1 MTMVTDD
8 SPNMSFS
15 LYKCLHKMF
24 FHRGSGTST
33 VSGPYIIFIRYTG
46 KVWRCILLYSIL
58 FILYT
63 SLHHSATCKPGLY
76 YICRAFFLCEVLI
89 SLPVC
94 FCELN
99 RWALLLYLVVF
110 VVSYDVIVKMQ
121 RSDDTSFHTRDI
133 CNANKVSVS
142 LSLSMLST

>member
-1 MTMVTDD
+1 MMLYCQCLIPYKELVPLTVSQKKTNVKVSGLFMKLRCTINYQFLCFPVYMTMVTDD

-99 RWALLLYLVVF
+99 R
-110 VVSYDVIVKMQ
+110 
-121 RSDDTSFHTRDI
+121 
-133 CNANKVSVS
+133 
-142 LSLSMLST
+142 